1 MALAVKTL
9 VRTFS
14 YSGVELPDPGAQFS
28 PEQVKGFYAPV
39 YPELN
44 NAQVH
49 GPDTRGSK
57 LIYTFKRN
65 VETKG

>member
-1 MALAVKTL
+1 MALKVETL
-9 VRTFS
+9 TRAFS
-14 YSGVELPDPGAQFS
+14 YAGIELPDPGAQFT

-49 GPDTRGSK
+49 GPETRSGK

>member
-1 MALAVKTL
+1 MALKVETL
-9 VRTFS
+9 TRTFT
-14 YSGVELPDPGAQFS
+14 YAGINLPDPGAQFS
-28 PEQVKGFYAPV
+28 PDQVKAMYAPV

-49 GPDTRGSK
+49 GPETRNGK
-57 LIYTFKRN
+57 LLYTFKRN